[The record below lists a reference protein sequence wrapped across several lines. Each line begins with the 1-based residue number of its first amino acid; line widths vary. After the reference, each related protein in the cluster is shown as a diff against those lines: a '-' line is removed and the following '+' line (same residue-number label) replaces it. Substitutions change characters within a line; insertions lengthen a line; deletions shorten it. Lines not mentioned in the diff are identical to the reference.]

1 MARITK
7 AALEAQIIELQAQVV
22 ALTTEHDALRASDAK
37 ASELVEFLSRPEPS
51 ASPSDAKASMVIE
64 HDAEALH
71 AQMVAFLERTASN
84 APLSRRAAMHAA
96 RAEAMRTG
104 RTTRAVFH

>member
-22 ALTTEHDALRASDAK
+22 ALTTERDALRASDAK
-37 ASELVEFLSRPEPS
+37 ASELVEFLSRPS
-51 ASPSDAKASMVIE
+51 
-64 HDAEALH
+64 
-71 AQMVAFLERTASN
+71 
-84 APLSRRAAMHAA
+84 APLSRAAAMHAA

-104 RTTRAVFH
+104 RTTRVAFH